1 MTSSQHR
8 AAAVLWAAAFSLAVS
23 VNAVLGS
30 PRSIDTDPP
39 QELPVSLNLHR
50 VKVLLTGDARTV
62 WIGDSWCRMSRTD
75 RLPYGALAA
84 WPINDISAVCLGF
97 KGGGGTGRATN
108 YTAGT
113 GALVN
118 VNAARSWITETND
131 GEPAHFALPVNDM
144 TRVFGDPNLQLTG
157 SGLFEGRIQ
166 AFGVNNSQFEKT
178 DFGPFSQPGQSFRGR
193 LFYYAPAALDDLL
206 EQVDLADALG
216 ASRGSVLLR
225 TGARPEWYLGGNPDT
240 DPAVAATPSQIN
252 AAAQD
257 VVLEQ
262 NLGTGPFLAM
272 LESPTSPLVGSD
284 DYWFFAGAAFWRADA
299 EGHRVP
305 GYYHTG
311 LAQDSWSFAG
321 MADDRES
328 TGGKSYSDEQLLRWL
343 DVTTLDRTQTP
354 VVILHVA
361 TEAKPYEVIESSVRR
376 ILERYRDAFAAIGT
390 VPPRFLLIG
399 SYAHIINPKSLAES
413 LVYIEQ
419 LDSLYAALAESEP
432 DCAFFSLS
440 VATDSTLFSTD
451 AKGGPGTQQTARD
464 WLDANGWSTITYGGT
479 TYTLSSADN
488 NGLDG
493 VLSIDGLHLAAPTAA
508 AFYAKLLGDAIAA
521 SVCPAD
527 FNGDGVANTL
537 DVVAFLNAWAAGD
550 GAADMDSNG
559 TVDTRDV
566 LVFLNLWNEGC

>member
-8 AAAVLWAAAFSLAVS
+8 AAAVLWAAAFSLALPLSAAFGQQGVPREASVS
-23 VNAVLGS
+23 V
-30 PRSIDTDPP
+30 
-39 QELPVSLNLHR
+39 NLHR
-50 VKVLLTGDARTV
+50 VKVLLNGDARTV

-131 GEPAHFALPVNDM
+131 GEPAYFALPVNDM

-166 AFGVNNSQFEKT
+166 AFGVNNSQFAKT

-193 LFYYAPAALDDLL
+193 LLYYAPAAPDDLL

-216 ASRGSVLLR
+216 AGRGSVLLR
-225 TGARPEWYLGGNPDT
+225 TGARPKWHLGGDPDS

-252 AAAQD
+252 ATAQD
-257 VVLEQ
+257 FVLEQ
-262 NLGTGPFLAM
+262 NLAIGSRLAV
-272 LESPTSPLVGSD
+272 LESPAWPLVGSG
-284 DYWFFAGAAFWRADA
+284 DYWFFAGTAFWRVDA
-299 EGHRVP
+299 EGRRVP

-321 MADDRES
+321 LADDSAS
-328 TGGKSYSDEQLLRWL
+328 TGGKSYSDEQLLHWL
-343 DVTTLDRTQTP
+343 DVTTLDRAQTP

-361 TEAKPYEVIESSVRR
+361 TEAQSYEVIESSVRR
-376 ILERYRDAFAAIGT
+376 ILERYRNAFAAIGT
-390 VPPRFLLIG
+390 VPPRFLFIG
-399 SYAHIINPKSLAES
+399 SYAHIINPNSLAES

-419 LDSLYAALAESEP
+419 LDSLYATLAETEP

-440 VATDSTLFSTD
+440 VATDNTLFSTD
-451 AKGGPGTQQTARD
+451 AEGGPGTQQAARD

-488 NGLDG
+488 DGLDG
-493 VLSIDGLHLAAPTAA
+493 VLSIDGLHLAAPPAA

-527 FNGDGVANTL
+527 FNADGVANTL

-550 GAADMDSNG
+550 SAADMDGNG
-559 TVDTRDV
+559 TVDARDV
-566 LVFLNLWNEGC
+566 LVFLNLWNAGC